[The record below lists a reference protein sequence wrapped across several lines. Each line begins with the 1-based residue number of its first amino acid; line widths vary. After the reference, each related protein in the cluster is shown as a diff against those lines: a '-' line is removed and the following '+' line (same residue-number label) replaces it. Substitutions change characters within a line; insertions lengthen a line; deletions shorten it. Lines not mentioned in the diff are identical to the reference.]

1 MIYTVTLNP
10 SIDYIVRMDS
20 ELKPGYTNRSC
31 SEDYLIGGKGNN
43 VSTVL
48 KELGFD
54 SVALGFAAGFTGEA
68 IIRGLDNKGI
78 KNDYCF
84 LKKGNSR
91 INIKL
96 KETGNVETEINA
108 NGPEIDSD
116 ELKEFFDK
124 LKKIKD
130 GDILVLA
137 GSIPKS
143 LPSSI
148 YEDILEKI
156 SDRNVLAVVDAAGQ
170 LLKDVLKHKPFLIK
184 PNRQELSELF
194 DIHLSSD
201 EDIDLCAEKL
211 RTMGAVNVLVSLGSD
226 GARLYAADGN
236 VYSQSAIKG
245 KAINTVGAGDSMV
258 AGFLAGYLKY
268 DDYEKALRLGSCA
281 GAATAFSE
289 DLADIDL
296 IKKLEEDNGWS
307 E

>member
-1 MIYTVTLNP
+1 MVYTVTLNP
-10 SIDYIVRMDS
+10 SIDYIVRMNS
-20 ELKPGYTNRSC
+20 ELKPGCTNRSL

-48 KELGFD
+48 KELGID

-68 IIRGLDNKGI
+68 IIKGLNEKGI
-78 KNDYCF
+78 KNDYLF

-96 KETGNVETEINA
+96 KETENTETEINA
-108 NGPEIDSD
+108 NGPDIDMD
-116 ELKEFFDK
+116 ELDVFLEKIDR
-124 LKKIKD
+124 IKD

-137 GSIPKS
+137 GNIPRS
-143 LPSSI
+143 LPDSI
-148 YEDILEKI
+148 YEDILKRI
-156 SDRNVLAVVDAAGQ
+156 ANRKVLSVVDASGS
-170 LLKDVLKHKPFLIK
+170 LLKRVLPHKPFLVK
-184 PNRQELSELF
+184 PNKQELSELF
-194 DIHLSSD
+194 DISIKSD
-201 EDIDLCAEKL
+201 DDIDWCANELKKN
-211 RTMGAVNVLVSLGSD
+211 GAQNVLVSLGGE
-226 GARLYAADGN
+226 GARLYTKDGRT
-236 VYSQSAIKG
+236 VFCEALSG
-245 KAINTVGAGDSMV
+245 KVVNTVGAGDSMV

-268 DDYEKALRLGSCA
+268 GDYEKALRLGSCA